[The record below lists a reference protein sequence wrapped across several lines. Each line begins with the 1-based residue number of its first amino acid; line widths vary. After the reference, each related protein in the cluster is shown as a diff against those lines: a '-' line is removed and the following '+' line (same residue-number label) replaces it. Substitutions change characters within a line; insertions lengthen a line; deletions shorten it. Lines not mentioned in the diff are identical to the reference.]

1 MVKKRSGQKKSRRQL
16 DPRDVPIGI
25 VGMGLM
31 GKSIATCLL
40 AAGHPVTGVDVSKKQ
55 LAAARRKVR
64 AMLGEMKREG
74 LLKSDPAT
82 SAQRLTLSAD
92 YDALRDA
99 KLVIESTV
107 EDIAIKKQVF
117 RRIESAVAPTA
128 IIGSN
133 TSAIP
138 ISLFQND
145 AKHPGRFVAIHWSEP
160 AHVSRF
166 LEVACG
172 EKTRPAVARRVIELA
187 ANWDKEPAL
196 LRRDIRGFISNRCAY
211 ALYREAFHIVEQGWA
226 TMEDVDRSL
235 RNDIGWWIPFAGPFR
250 YMDLTGGAAYGM
262 VMKDL
267 WPELSC
273 ATQVPE
279 AMKKVMAAGGK
290 GVANA
295 KGLYRYTKQEAER
308 WEKKYREFNYDIR
321 QVARKYPGES
331 GSPPKRRR
339 KPQ

>member
-1 MVKKRSGQKKSRRQL
+1 MVKKSSRRRGPLRRL
-16 DPRDVPIGI
+16 DPGDIPIGV

-31 GKSIATCLL
+31 GTSIATCLL
-40 AAGHPVTGVDVSKKQ
+40 VAGHPVVGIDLTSEK
-55 LAAARRKVR
+55 LAASKRKIRRFLR
-64 AMLGEMKREG
+64 EMKQEG
-74 LLKSDPAT
+74 LLKADR
-82 SAQRLTLSAD
+82 AQLIKRLTLSED
-92 YDALRDA
+92 YGSLRGA
-99 KLVIESTV
+99 ALVIESTLENV
-107 EDIAIKKQVF
+107 EAKQEVF
-117 RRIESAVAPTA
+117 RKIEAVVSHAA

-138 ISLFQND
+138 ISLLQ
-145 AKHPGRFVAIHWSEP
+145 KGMLRPGRFVAIHWSEP

-172 EKTRPAVARRVIELA
+172 EQTRPAVARRVVELA
-187 ANWDKEPAL
+187 GNWDKEPAL
-196 LRRDIRGFISNRCAY
+196 LRRDVRGFISNRCAY

-250 YMDLTGGAAYGM
+250 YIDLTGGSAYGT

-273 ATQVPE
+273 STQVPE
-279 AMKKVMAAGGK
+279 MMRKVMAAGGK

-295 KGLYRYTKQEAER
+295 KGLYRYTREEAAR
-308 WEKKYREFNYDIR
+308 WAKSYLEFNYDIR
-321 QVARKYPGES
+321 RVARKYASEADKPS
-331 GSPPKRRR
+331 RRR
-339 KPQ
+339 QRP